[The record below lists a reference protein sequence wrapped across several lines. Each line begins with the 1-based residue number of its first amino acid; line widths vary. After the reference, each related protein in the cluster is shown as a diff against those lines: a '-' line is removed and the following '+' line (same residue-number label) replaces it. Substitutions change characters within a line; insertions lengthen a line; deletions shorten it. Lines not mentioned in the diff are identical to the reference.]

1 MLNELK
7 YNVNSFDNLD
17 EDDVIIVFRGNIYPI
32 YINDYTEENIEYIIN
47 IIKILCKTF
56 DGLYDTFF
64 DEDGN
69 ILPSYMESPQLLM
82 KALGKFEGLPK
93 LLYGYVTEYDGNYA
107 LAFDYS
113 QYDVP
118 NSKELKQLLNTDIVD
133 QFGYIL
139 LNGKEYTLE
148 ELRGG
153 SFDNRKE
160 DNTDIAP
167 RLFHGTT
174 TKYLKDIMA
183 NGIRQIASNSMFK
196 VENKGYVYLTSVFES
211 ALHYAEI
218 YKANKGGEECVIE
231 VDSSKI
237 DSNRIVLDYDF
248 ASEFTTDIENSPYDG
263 RIKPNGK
270 FYKGNVARNTSKSGT
285 KYGKIGYKGIIMP
298 SAILGAYIVND
309 DGEQIYHDIRSLKEI
324 YSEKLDEEMDK
335 KDKKYA
341 RQDIML
347 DVTAADC
354 AVTEGQEAI
363 NEVDA
368 DDVSLKSFKVQDELN
383 PKFWIDGKINSR
395 VRLKLLDLADEFYDS
410 LNIKWVKPKDI
421 ILTGSIANYN
431 WSKYSDVDVHILVDY
446 EKVWKKTDIIQD
458 YFDSKK
464 QLWADEHD
472 GLKIYG
478 FPVELY
484 VEDANVKNP
493 NSGIYSLEKNEWI
506 VEPGDFQD
514 AELNEERIKEI
525 SAKYMTEIDDA
536 YEDIKKEKDN
546 HRLETFSTKMKKL
559 FDKLRKQR
567 KESLDKHGEMGTYN
581 IVWKVLRRSG
591 HLDKI
596 WEIIN
601 NVYNKV
607 NSIKEDKQR
616 TICITEEQSRM
627 IRETMKMH

>member
-7 YNVNSFDNLD
+7 YNANNFDNLD

-32 YINDYTEENIEYIIN
+32 YINDYTEENIEHIIN

-69 ILPSYMESPQLLM
+69 ILPSYMESPQLLT
-82 KALGKFEGLPK
+82 KALSKFEGLPK

-118 NSKELKQLLNTDIVD
+118 NSKEFKQLLNTDIVD

-139 LNGKEYTLE
+139 LNGNEYTLE
-148 ELRGG
+148 ELRSG

-174 TKYLKDIMA
+174 TKYLKDIIA

-218 YKANKGGEECVIE
+218 YTANKGGEECVIE

-270 FYKGNVARNTSKSGT
+270 FYKGNVARNASKNGT

-309 DGEQIYHDIRSLKEI
+309 DGKQIYHDINSLKNMLSNDL
-324 YSEKLDEEMDK
+324 SENMDK
-335 KDKKYA
+335 KDKKYV

-354 AVTEGQEAI
+354 AVMEGQEAI

-368 DDVSLKSFKVQDELN
+368 DDISLKSFKVQDELN

-421 ILTGSIANYN
+421 VLTGSIANYN

-464 QLWADEHD
+464 QLWSDEHD

-506 VEPGDFQD
+506 SEPGDFQD

-546 HRLETFSTKMKKL
+546 HRLEVLSTKMKKL
-559 FDKLRKQR
+559 FGKLHKQR
-567 KESLDKHGEMGTYN
+567 KESLEKHGEMGTYN

-601 NVYNKV
+601 DVYNKV
-607 NSIKEDKQR
+607 NSIKENRNR

-627 IRETMKMH
+627 ISETMKMY